1 MTNDTI
7 TEIRNLVKEWNGEDP
22 KQIIPLPHSGSDRHY
37 YRVYCKNRHL
47 LAAYNPHVEENRV
60 FFEMTRFF
68 LAERIPVP
76 RVYHVNSSETAY
88 LLEDLGD
95 TTLFSIITGK
105 IDDPANLPE
114 IKACLKQA
122 IRELARI
129 QVVAGRKMDFSI
141 CYPYSCFDASSVLYD
156 LEYFRKH
163 FLDRQS
169 FSYDKLQLSK
179 DFQYL
184 TDFIGQADNQYF
196 MYRDFQSRN
205 ILVHN
210 EKLYFIDYQG
220 GRRGPLQ
227 YDLASLLFQA
237 RARLPQKLREELLDY
252 YLQFTRMLTPLN
264 IEEFRS
270 YYYAITLVRVLQTL
284 GAYGY
289 RGLYQGREHFIQSIP
304 YALQNLHFI
313 SEKNKILD
321 QLPELAT
328 VIDQLKKTTLNYE

>member
-1 MTNDTI
+1 MN
-7 TEIRNLVKEWNGEDP
+7 EWNGGEP
-22 KQIIPLPHSGSDRHY
+22 EQIIPLPHSGSDRHY
-37 YRVYCKNRHL
+37 YRVFYNNQQI
-47 LAAYNPHVEENRV
+47 LAAYNPHIKENRV

-76 RVYHVNSSETAY
+76 RVYHVNASETAY

-95 TTLFSIITGK
+95 TTLFSIITSK
-105 IDDPANLPE
+105 IEDPDRLPE
-114 IKACLKQA
+114 IRTYLKQA

-129 QVVAGRKMDFSI
+129 QIVGGRKMDFSI
-141 CYPYSCFDASSVLYD
+141 CYPYSTFDASSVLYD

-169 FSYDKLQLSK
+169 FSYDTLQLSK

-220 GRRGPLQ
+220 GRKGPLQ

-237 RARLPQKLREELLDY
+237 RARLPQALREEMLEY
-252 YLQFTRMLTPLN
+252 YLQVARMLTPLN
-264 IEEFRS
+264 VGEFRS

-304 YALQNLHFI
+304 YALQNLHII
-313 SEKNKILD
+313 SEKNKILG
-321 QLPELAT
+321 QLPGLAT
-328 VIDQLKKTTLNYE
+328 VIDRLKKTVLP

>member
-1 MTNDTI
+1 LTNDYT
-7 TEIRNLVKEWNGEDP
+7 TEIKKLTNDWIGESP
-22 KQIIPLPHSGSDRHY
+22 EKIVPLPHSGSDRHY
-37 YRVYCKNRHL
+37 YRIFCNNKQF
-47 LAAYNPHVEENRV
+47 LAAINPHVEENRV

-76 RVYHVNSSETAY
+76 RVHHVNSSETAY

-95 TTLFSIITGK
+95 TTLFSIITSK
-105 IDDPANLPE
+105 ITHPENLPE
-114 IKACLKQA
+114 IKAYLKQA
-122 IRELARI
+122 IRELVRI
-129 QVVAGRKMDFSI
+129 QIVAGRKMDFSI
-141 CYPYSCFDASSVLYD
+141 CYPYSSFDASSVLYD

-169 FSYDKLQLSK
+169 FYYDKMQLSK

-220 GRRGPLQ
+220 GRKGPLQ

-237 RARLPQKLREELLDY
+237 RAQLPQELREELLDY
-252 YLQFTRMLTPLN
+252 YLKYARMLTPLN
-264 IEEFRS
+264 VEEFRS

-304 YALQNLHFI
+304 YALKNLHII
-313 SEKNKILD
+313 SEKNKILGK
-321 QLPELAT
+321 LPELAT
-328 VIDQLKKTTLNYE
+328 VIDQLKKLN